1 MIFRLPRRAMR
12 GKFVVVMVAVVAAAV
27 ACGKQRDNG
36 GGERRSGAGAESAKA
51 SVSSSGASTAAAP
64 AGDWHLPSPG
74 VPCAST
80 GAWGPCTL
88 LERLDRAGLA
98 PRVSPDMVGEA
109 PLEQHGRLIRLG
121 SAELK
126 VFLYPDSVV
135 RQRDEA
141 RLDRR
146 RYIEAT
152 QEPTIRNEATIIR
165 SANLLAI
172 LNSKSET
179 QRERVSLAI
188 TAGPPQAKP

>member
-1 MIFRLPRRAMR
+1 MRAE
-12 GKFVVVMVAVVAAAV
+12 FVVVMVAVVAAAV
-27 ACGKQRDNG
+27 ACGRQRGDG
-36 GGERRSGAGAESAKA
+36 GGEAERRSGSESTTV

-64 AGDWHLPSPG
+64 GDWHLPSRG

-80 GAWGPCTL
+80 GAWDPCTL

-109 PLEQHGRLIRLG
+109 PLEQHGRLLRLG